1 MRSAR
6 RTESSVERN
15 ASTSSWGS
23 LRTKPTVS
31 VTSTV
36 SPPGSDSWRVR
47 GSSVTKSRFS
57 AGTPASVSRLSSV
70 DLPALV

>member
-1 MRSAR
+1 
-6 RTESSVERN
+6 VERN
-15 ASTSSWGS
+15 ASTSWWGS

-36 SPPGSDSWRVR
+36 SPPGRAKLAGARVE
-47 GSSVTKSRFS
+47 GDEEPVL
-57 AGTPASVSRLSSV
+57 AGTPASVSALSRV

>member
-1 MRSAR
+1 MDRK
-6 RTESSVERN
+6 
-15 ASTSSWGS
+15 ASTNSWGS

-47 GSSVTKSRFS
+47 GSSVTNRRFS
-57 AGTPASVSRLSSV
+57 TGTPASVSWLSRV
-70 DLPALV
+70 DFPAFV